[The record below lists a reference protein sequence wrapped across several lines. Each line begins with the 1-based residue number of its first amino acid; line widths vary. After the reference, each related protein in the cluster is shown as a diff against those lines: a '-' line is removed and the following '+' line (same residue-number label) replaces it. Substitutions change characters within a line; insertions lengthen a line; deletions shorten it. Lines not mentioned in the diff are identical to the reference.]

1 MSQYFDSRAV
11 AGAKLAGELIDK
23 YRWLDTTI
31 VALDDGGVAVG
42 YQIAIYLHANLR
54 RLVTEQIRIEDENI
68 DFATVL
74 PGGGV
79 ARNPDMDDETYE
91 YYYGE
96 YAGELDERL
105 REASDKVDAKLGV
118 DEISP
123 ENLRGRNVILVS
135 DGLKSGSLLHAAI
148 EWLKPAR
155 VSRVILATP
164 LISVDALDVAHV
176 LMDEIHTLAVSPN
189 YLWTDHYY
197 DTDDTPNEDE
207 VRAMIDS
214 TILDWK

>member
-11 AGAKLAGELIDK
+11 AGAQITGELLSTYFRQDVTV
-23 YRWLDTTI
+23 L
-31 VALDDGGVAVG
+31 ALDDGGVAVG

-54 RLVTEQIRIEDENI
+54 RLITESIRIEDEDV

-74 PGGGV
+74 PGGVV

-96 YAGELDERL
+96 YAGDLDERL
-105 REASDKVDAKLGV
+105 REARDRINAKLDA

-123 ENLRGRNVILVS
+123 DDLRGRNVILVS
-135 DGLKSGSLLHAAI
+135 DGLKSGTILHAAI
-148 EWLKPAR
+148 EWLKPAMVQR
-155 VSRVILATP
+155 IILATP

-176 LMDEIHTLAVSPN
+176 LMDEIHVLAVSPN
-189 YLWTDHYY
+189 YLWTAHYY
-197 DTDDTPNEDE
+197 DVDDTPSEDE
-207 VRAMIDS
+207 IRAMMSQTVMDRQ
-214 TILDWK
+214 